1 MAESGAEVETEA
13 SVVTLAYSG
22 GMYNVV
28 LFTALY
34 AAHRMI
40 PE

>member
-1 MAESGAEVETEA
+1 MAESGAEAEA
-13 SVVTLAYSG
+13 EVLAYSG
-22 GMYNVV
+22 GMCNAV

-40 PE
+40 PEC